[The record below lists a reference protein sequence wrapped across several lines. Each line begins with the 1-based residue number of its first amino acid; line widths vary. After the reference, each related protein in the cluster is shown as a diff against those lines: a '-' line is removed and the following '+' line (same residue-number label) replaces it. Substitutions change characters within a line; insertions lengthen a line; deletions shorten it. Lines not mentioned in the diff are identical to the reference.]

1 MVIMRDVATYLAKLD
16 ILRGTPALY
25 VPWPGYDGVAHH
37 SGPWSSDAIMVLRQL
52 FIMLPLDSAE
62 RGDV

>member
-16 ILRGTPALY
+16 IIRRTPVLY
-25 VPWPGYDGVAHH
+25 VPWPGYDDVAHH
-37 SGPWSSDAIMVLRQL
+37 SGPWSSDAFGVLRQL
-52 FIMLPLDSAE
+52 FILLSLDSAG

>member
-16 ILRGTPALY
+16 IIRGALALY
-25 VPWPGYDGVAHH
+25 VLWPGYDDVAHH
-37 SGPWSSDAIMVLRQL
+37 LGPWSSDAFRVLRQL
-52 FIMLPLDSAE
+52 FILPPLDSAG